1 MNFAAG
7 GLTTL
12 KLAHLIPFA
21 KVGNLNLKLKLLFDE
36 SMVAAT
42 LKEKIMVLNLSYF
55 FTKEP
60 TT

>member
-1 MNFAAG
+1 M
-7 GLTTL
+7 

-42 LKEKIMVLNLSYF
+42 LKENIMVLKMVFKND
-55 FTKEP
+55 
-60 TT
+60 

>member
-21 KVGNLNLKLKLLFDE
+21 IVDNLNLKLKLLLDE

-42 LKEKIMVLNLSYF
+42 LKEKIMVLKMVFKNDEIKL
-55 FTKEP
+55 
-60 TT
+60 